1 MLRSMYFSVRF
12 DRKADP
18 DIHYICP
25 GGYEMELNG
34 KSCMFDFER
43 FYGRRNEQDQSV
55 IAFEQYDLDT
65 AAYPEAVNITP
76 DDVKD
81 LRSIKEFFIYTGE
94 KGEPEINPVK
104 LLSLAFGFD
113 DGTVVDCTETEAVR
127 NFTF

>member
-1 MLRSMYFSVRF
+1 M
-12 DRKADP
+12 
-18 DIHYICP
+18 
-25 GGYEMELNG
+25 
-34 KSCMFDFER
+34 
-43 FYGRRNEQDQSV
+43 
-55 IAFEQYDLDT
+55 DT

-104 LLSLAFGFD
+104 LLSLTFGFD